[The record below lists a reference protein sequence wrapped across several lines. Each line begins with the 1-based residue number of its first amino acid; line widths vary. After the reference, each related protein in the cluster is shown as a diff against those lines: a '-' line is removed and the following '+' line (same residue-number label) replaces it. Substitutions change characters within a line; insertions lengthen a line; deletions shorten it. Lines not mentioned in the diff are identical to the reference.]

1 MVGGVGSPIGRQSG
15 SLNLRK
21 TMFYCGKMEMFDVV
35 HFMFDVF
42 QLRIK
47 NFSSVEVEVVDGP
60 WQLFFVCVLFSPLE
74 LRGAH
79 LVIYQR
85 SLEKG
90 IMYCVSTGILMWC
103 CFSLGILSVFA
114 YHQNFPVL
122 WVSSFFLF
130 QPSHGA
136 SLITNVGWRQL
147 LIASCRKRASAFT
160 TLSKPG
166 FLFR

>member
-1 MVGGVGSPIGRQSG
+1 
-15 SLNLRK
+15 
-21 TMFYCGKMEMFDVV
+21 MFYCGKREIFDAV

-60 WQLFFVCVLFSPLE
+60 WQLFF
-74 LRGAH
+74 
-79 LVIYQR
+79 
-85 SLEKG
+85 
-90 IMYCVSTGILMWC
+90 
-103 CFSLGILSVFA
+103 SVFF
-114 YHQNFPVL
+114 FPIGITRCTFSDISKIIGKGYNVL
-122 WVSSFFLF
+122 CFHGYFDVMLFFIGNSQCFCMSSKFPSAVSQLFFLF

-136 SLITNVGWRQL
+136 SLNTNVGWRQL
-147 LIASCRKRASAFT
+147 FIASCRKRASAFT